1 MLLRELSRT
10 EVAARLKGDG
20 VRVRMGP
27 FVLRLRTPLPE
38 LIEPIHLLYHHY
50 RVEPPDAFA
59 DFDISVAPHSLRQR
73 LFKKY
78 VEFRLENKKQFNAF
92 ERRIALPMLEWI
104 VNWCVFTRPHQH
116 LILHSAVVERNGHAV
131 ILPGQP
137 GAGKS
142 TLCAALNL
150 RGWRL
155 LSDEVAMMRAPDIQ
169 LIPVPRPIGLKEG
182 SIDVIRQFEP
192 SAVLGPS
199 TPGTRKGTV
208 AHIQVDAM
216 SLQRAGETARPR
228 LIVFPSWRKD
238 AAVELKPFSKARALY
253 RIASDAF
260 NFSIL
265 GSTGFETLSNLVDAC
280 DCYTLTYGQLDDAIA
295 TLNDRIAMAPSQDHN
310 IAATPTN
317 NMRLTG

>member
-1 MLLRELSRT
+1 MLLRELSRN

-27 FVLRLRTPLPE
+27 FVLKLGTTLPE
-38 LIEPIHLLYHHY
+38 LIDPIHLLYHHY
-50 RVEPPDAFA
+50 RVEPADAFA
-59 DFDISVAPHSLRQR
+59 DFDIHVGPRTLRQR
-73 LFKKY
+73 LLGKH
-78 VEFRLENKKQFNAF
+78 VEFRLENMKKFDPF

-104 VNWCVFTRPHQH
+104 VNWCVFTRPHQY
-116 LILHSAVVERNGHAV
+116 LILHSAVVERHGHAV

-182 SIDVIRQFEP
+182 SIDVIRRFEP
-192 SAVLGPS
+192 TAVLGPS

-216 SLQRAGETARPR
+216 SLQRASETAAPR

-238 AAVELKPFSKARALY
+238 APVELKPYSKARALY

-265 GSTGFETLSNLVDAC
+265 GSTGFETLASLVDAC
-280 DCYTLTYGQLDDAIA
+280 DCHTLTYGHLDEAIA
-295 TLNDRIAMAPSQDHN
+295 TLNQLIDIAPTQDRN
-310 IAATPTN
+310 IAAKPAN